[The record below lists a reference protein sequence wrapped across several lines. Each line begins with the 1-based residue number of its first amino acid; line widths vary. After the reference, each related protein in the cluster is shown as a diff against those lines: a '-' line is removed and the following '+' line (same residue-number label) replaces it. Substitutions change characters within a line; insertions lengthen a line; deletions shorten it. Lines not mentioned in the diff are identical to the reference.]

1 MDADGNRGIGPP
13 GRKSSEGVEMRE
25 PGAENKATAVL
36 LYAFALPLC
45 FIAVL
50 SGLGWLVRVLLP
62 SLPDSRVRILVELLA
77 AVPVF
82 LVFRQKLR
90 EGEKRPCSPS
100 RLLFCL
106 LVSGLPCWA
115 LAAWNLFSGPLQ
127 CGFGSILAAA
137 AGAFAVSLC
146 EELAFRGAA
155 FTGLCSLE
163 SGKEHA
169 PLNAALLSS
178 CAFGLVHLFNP
189 EPVWTETLLQ
199 VFFAFAAGLYLCGVY
214 RFSGTLLLPV
224 LLHGIMDTG
233 AFLLLPG
240 SAAPS
245 PWIQAGFSALFLVF
259 GWILLARP
267 KFSGASGRNHPMN
280 HADRQKG
287 NAE

>member
-1 MDADGNRGIGPP
+1 
-13 GRKSSEGVEMRE
+13 MRE
-25 PGAENKATAVL
+25 PGAENRAAAVL
-36 LYAFALPLC
+36 LYAAVLPLC

-50 SGLGWLVRVLLP
+50 SGLGWLVRALLP
-62 SLPDSRVRILVELLA
+62 SLPDSWVRIPVELLA

-90 EGEKRPCSPS
+90 EGEKRPLSPF

-127 CGFGSILAAA
+127 RGFGSILAAA

-163 SGKEHA
+163 NGKEHA
-169 PLNAALLSS
+169 PLKAALLSS

-199 VFFAFAAGLYLCGVY
+199 GIFAFAAGMYLCGVY
-214 RFSGTLLLPV
+214 AFSGTLLLPV

-233 AFLLLPG
+233 AFLLSPG
-240 SAAPS
+240 SETAPS
-245 PWIQAGFSALFLVF
+245 AWIRAGFSALFLAA
-259 GWILLARP
+259 GLLLLARP
-267 KFSGASGRNHPMN
+267 DPAGSPP
-280 HADRQKG
+280 
-287 NAE
+287 E

>member
-13 GRKSSEGVEMRE
+13 VRKSSEGVEMRE
-25 PGAENKATAVL
+25 PGAESKAAAVL

-90 EGEKRPCSPS
+90 EGEKRPCSPA

-106 LVSGLPCWA
+106 LVPGLPC
-115 LAAWNLFSGPLQ
+115 
-127 CGFGSILAAA
+127 
-137 AGAFAVSLC
+137 VSFC